1 MLGKFFG
8 SEFGKGLVAGAAEGF
23 ADQFQDDIDRTKDN
37 VDRLVLES
45 YKGGV
50 AQKKKYDALFED
62 NKKIVEQI
70 AGNLGGDDG
79 INHPMALEAA
89 YGLINTAGGLQNALE
104 ESVNAKA
111 FFNNYGMHPIKQLEL
126 SVVKDRETPLT
137 VSNITK
143 TTVPKMVIPD
153 PKLLGDSAAVG
164 IMKANFLGDFDAS
177 KEISKRSAALLTAR
191 GIDINEG
198 EMKIPT
204 ASKVR
209 LDPLIRGMQTD
220 PIAEIARLQ
229 VFGNKLDPKDPDF
242 VQKFNRVKDMINVQV
257 EVATNIAE
265 TKADIL
271 DKSKIGKGLSITAL
285 GSAKNQIT
293 NQIIESFNVVAKKD
307 NSGLYMTQDLITD
320 KQDIIQ
326 KTGMY
331 YLEML
336 NLGVT
341 NKDDQSFY
349 KVMEAIAN
357 NKQLSL
363 IDGKLEVLS
372 GEGSDRVSTA
382 DKDTLKKGSEEIPD
396 PFNFNKGKPVDYSK
410 IDQNALIS
418 SIRKQGINTI
428 NGKSLLNT
436 LKGKI
441 NFDNP
446 PELEGLTGKAR
457 VNKIE
462 ELAQELV
469 KR

>member
-23 ADQFQDDIDRTKDN
+23 ADQFQDDINRTKDN

-89 YGLINTAGGLQNALE
+89 YGLINTAGGLKNALE

-164 IMKANFLGDFDAS
+164 IMKADFLGDFDAS

-229 VFGNKLDPKDPDF
+229 VFGNKLDPKAPDF

-265 TKADIL
+265 TRAGIL
-271 DKSKIGKGLSITAL
+271 DKSKIGKGLSITGL

-307 NSGLYMTQDLITD
+307 NLGLYMTQDLVSD

-326 KTGMY
+326 KTRMY
-331 YLEML
+331 YLKML

-363 IDGKLEVLS
+363 TDGKLEVLS
-372 GEGSDRVSTA
+372 GEGTDKISTA
-382 DKDTLKKGSEEIPD
+382 DKDTLKKGSQKIPD
-396 PFNFNKGKPVDYSK
+396 PFKINKGEPVDYSK